1 MVTSKGQQ
9 SADADR
15 AEPPVR
21 PDLPGGSADAFRMPE
36 GESPSTLERT
46 SATEQAT
53 GGARRACPLCSG
65 ERLVYLFESYASPV
79 CQCSDCGLM
88 FRNPIPPETTFQQVY
103 SEHYFLGEDTA
114 EGRKR
119 VEQMKR
125 QTARLY
131 LERLREYSGRG
142 TGRLLEIGCGNGE
155 LLVEAEKVGFEVAG
169 VDVSPY
175 AARTANER
183 LGRECVRSGTLE
195 EANLAPGSFDVC
207 VLSDVIEHMADPVKT
222 LTSVRRLLAPAG
234 VLLLTTPSVDSWSA
248 RLLKRN
254 WMEFKLEHLIFF
266 GRSTIESAL
275 ARSGYEQVVIQPNEK
290 VLTPEYMSNHFE
302 RYQVPIVSRLVALG
316 YRLLPRLARFRHVR
330 VVASGILVM
339 ARPAARTGDRRLS
352 IILPA
357 YNEAATFT
365 QVMDSL
371 LAKDLHGLEKEI
383 IVVESNSADGTRE
396 AAMGYRGI
404 PGVTLVLED
413 MPKGKGH
420 AVRSGLTRATGDFI
434 LIQDADLEYDFNDYD
449 ALLEPLRK
457 FRSGFV
463 LGIRH
468 GGDWKMRHFIENP
481 WQSNFMNIGH
491 VIFTALLNL
500 LYGQRLKDP
509 FTMFKVFRRDCLF
522 GLDFESDRF
531 DFDYELVIKL
541 LRKGYRPVEVPVN
554 YNSRSFSQ
562 GKKVRILR
570 DPITWVWAL
579 VKFRF
584 VSLHRTSRRIQR

>member
-1 MVTSKGQQ
+1 M
-9 SADADR
+9 
-15 AEPPVR
+15 
-21 PDLPGGSADAFRMPE
+21 
-36 GESPSTLERT
+36 
-46 SATEQAT
+46 
-53 GGARRACPLCSG
+53 
-65 ERLVYLFESYASPV
+65 YLFESYASPV
-79 CQCSDCGLM
+79 CQCRDCGLM
-88 FRNPIPPETTFQQVY
+88 FRNPIPPVSILRQVY

-125 QTARLY
+125 ATARLY
-131 LERLREYSGRG
+131 LDQLRDYTPPSGRS
-142 TGRLLEIGCGNGE
+142 RLLEIGCGNGE
-155 LLVEAEKVGFEVAG
+155 LLLEASLLGFEVAG
-169 VDVSPY
+169 IEVSPY
-175 AARTANER
+175 AASVANAR
-183 LGRECVRSGTLE
+183 LGRECVMCGTLE
-195 EANLAPGSFDVC
+195 DAELPAASFDVC
-207 VLSDVIEHMADPVKT
+207 VLSDVIEHVADPVEM
-222 LTSVRRLLAPAG
+222 LTRVRRLLSPAG

-248 RLLKRN
+248 RLMRRN
-254 WMEFKLEHLIFF
+254 WMEFKLEHLVFF

-302 RYQVPIVSRLVALG
+302 RFRVPLISRIVGLG
-316 YRLLPRLARFRHVR
+316 YRLLPRLVRFRHIR

-339 ARPAARTGDRRLS
+339 ARSGTGSAGKRLS

-357 YNEAATFT
+357 YNESATFS

-371 LAKDLHGLEKEI
+371 LAKDLPGLKKEI

-396 AAMGYRGI
+396 AAMGYGGI

-413 MPKGKGH
+413 KPRGKGH
-420 AVRSGLTRATGDFI
+420 AVRNGLARATGDFI

-449 ALLEPLRK
+449 ALLEPLRHY
-457 FRSGFV
+457 RSAFV

-468 GGDWKMRHFIENP
+468 GGDWKMRHFTENP
-481 WQSNFMNIGH
+481 WQSVFLNIGH
-491 VIFTALLNL
+491 VIFTGLLNL

-522 GLDFESDRF
+522 GLDFESNRF

-584 VSLHRTSRRIQR
+584 VSPHRTSRRIQG